1 MNMAGKGYF
10 QHVFRQGFIT
20 LVKSQSVDGA
30 RILLYSDSPYV
41 GKVVV
46 KLLAPVFADYFMY
59 TCLTSG
65 SEIKPSLMQLL
76 NLPREEPPEDHVLEG
91 ADIRNCQS
99 ARTLSKPQT
108 AVIQQIL
115 SSLQPIHTIWSIAG
129 GGKTRVLA
137 SLVEL
142 WGRQQKTL
150 DNNEM
155 AWVMVPR
162 QLLRMD
168 LFIEMKANFN
178 DGYAIVVRA

>member
-1 MNMAGKGYF
+1 M
-10 QHVFRQGFIT
+10 
-20 LVKSQSVDGA
+20 KSQSVDGA

-59 TCLTSG
+59 TCLTSA
-65 SEIKPSLMQLL
+65 SEIKSSMMQLL
-76 NLPREEPPEDHVLEG
+76 NLPREEPPKEHVLEG

-99 ARTLSKPQT
+99 AQTLSGPQT
-108 AVIQQIL
+108 AVIQEIL
-115 SSLQPIHTIWSIAG
+115 SSLQPVHTIWSIAG

-137 SLVEL
+137 SLLEL
-142 WGRQQKTL
+142 WSRQPKTIE
-150 DNNEM
+150 NNEM

-168 LFIEMKANFN
+168 LFLEMKANFN
-178 DGYAIVVRA
+178 DGYAIVIRA